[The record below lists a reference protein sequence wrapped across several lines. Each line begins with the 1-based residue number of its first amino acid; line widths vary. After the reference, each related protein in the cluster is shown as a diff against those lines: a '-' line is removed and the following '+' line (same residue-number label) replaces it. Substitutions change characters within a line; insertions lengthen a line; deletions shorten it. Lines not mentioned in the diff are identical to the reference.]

1 MGIAQVNTMIDQIA
15 QSIGDYTL
23 DEVIGVGELGEVSRA
38 TDMRNRQV
46 RALKLIHPDVA
57 VLPGF
62 NERFRQTVEE
72 LSLQHAH
79 IITVFEQGEHQE
91 RPFVVME
98 LANTSF
104 AQLLQL
110 HKRREKELPLR
121 SLVALVRQGIEAL
134 IFAHAQGIKHL
145 NLKPSNLLLVDDPA
159 SNESGSGLTLKL
171 SDFGLFRQA
180 EDVLEYPTKVV
191 DSLAYRPPEWF
202 LDQPLDERSD
212 IYGLGVILYEAT
224 TGYLPFK
231 AKTFNAAWQ
240 THFSQ
245 QRPPDV
251 RKVNAK
257 LPEGLGQLIMRC
269 LEHDPDNRFNS
280 VTEMAAGIDE
290 LINSGALEP
299 PPPPAPKQQLTLP
312 SGGVVNAT
320 IIKPRVTVMDQE
332 GKPLQGYDLTGEGLN
347 VSAETT
353 SDIVLPDGNNAPQ
366 NVQIDWTGNRA
377 IVTSLRDA
385 EGVRLEDRA
394 LKTNETRPWTPG
406 TLLQVG
412 NVWLSLE
419 TVETTAEAAGGV
431 QGANGASNGA
441 GTNGAVGYSP
451 WGASGTVAAGAVAL
465 GNGLVEGIS
474 GIQSEEVAS
483 TEATVTRIV
492 LLPDE
497 TEFFLTVT
505 PGQPEQFRFTLVNN
519 SRIVDNY
526 RITVS
531 GEAPESWVV
540 LPPKPVKLNP
550 GDRTIVRLTVN
561 IPPLPSSLAKD
572 YNVTIHAT
580 SVSDQNETGT
590 LQTTWRVLPYSKP
603 RAPEIAPR
611 SAIRYIRSQ
620 LYIVSL
626 RNESNTPITYTSE
639 MEEHEN
645 LYFKL
650 TPNTPVRVEP
660 GKVARIKLKVS
671 PKQWIWFS
679 ASQKYRFTLLSK
691 IDGQAEP
698 FNEVGVY
705 DQQPLIGILR
715 WLLTIPFMLGS
726 FAYLFALF
734 PIPRDRIRTPFYGL
748 FNPPTATAVVLPT
761 VDPVLL
767 FFPTPAPPTET
778 PTPTS
783 TPEPT
788 LPPPPPPPPPTAT
801 LPPPTPTIGPLCIIG
816 EPFEV
821 SGQGPPSSGLLLL
834 FDNRPVGGGTTDA
847 SGRYKLI
854 LRVGNEQRGRHLVT
868 VRSRPGNQ
876 IVRQFTCIVP

>member
-1 MGIAQVNTMIDQIA
+1 MIDQIA

-38 TDMRNRQV
+38 TDTRTGQV
-46 RALKLIHPDVA
+46 RAFKLIHADVA

-62 NERFRQTVEE
+62 SERFRQTVEE

-79 IITVFEQGEHQE
+79 IITIFEQGDHQE

-98 LANTSF
+98 LASSSF
-104 AQLLQL
+104 VQLLQR

-212 IYGLGVILYEAT
+212 VYGLGVILYEAT

-257 LPEGLGQLIMRC
+257 LPEGLAQLIMRC
-269 LEHDPDNRFNS
+269 LEHDPDNRYNS
-280 VTEMAAGIDE
+280 VTELATGIDE

-299 PPPPAPKQQLTLP
+299 PPAPPPTRQLTLP
-312 SGGVVNAT
+312 NGGVVSAT

-332 GKPLQGYDLTGEGLN
+332 GKPIRAYDLTGEGLN
-347 VSAETT
+347 ISADPS

-377 IVTSLRDA
+377 TVTSLRDA
-385 EGVRLEDRA
+385 QSVRLEDRE
-394 LKTNETRPWTPG
+394 LKTDEARPWTPG

-412 NVWLSLE
+412 TVWLSLE
-419 TVETTAEAAGGV
+419 AVESTSEAVGGV
-431 QGANGASNGA
+431 QGANGAVNGNGA
-441 GTNGAVGYSP
+441 ATYSP
-451 WGASGTVAAGAVAL
+451 WGAAGAVAAGTVAL
-465 GNGLVEGIS
+465 GNGMVEGIS
-474 GIQSEEVAS
+474 GVQSEEVAS

-497 TEFFLTVT
+497 TDFFLMVT
-505 PGQPEQFRFTLVNN
+505 PGTPEQFRFTLVNN

-590 LQTTWRVLPYSKP
+590 LQTTWRVLPFSKP

-611 SAIRYIRSQ
+611 SATRYVRSQ
-620 LYIVSL
+620 LFIVSL

-650 TPNTPVRVEP
+650 IPNTPVRVEP
-660 GKVARIKLKVS
+660 GKVARIKLKVT

-679 ASQKYRFTLLSK
+679 SGQKYRFTMFSK

-715 WLLTIPFMLGS
+715 WFLMIPFMLGS
-726 FAYLFALF
+726 FAYLFALL
-734 PIPRDRIRTPFYGL
+734 PIDRKRITTPFYGI

-767 FFPTPAPPTET
+767 LI
-778 PTPTS
+778 
-783 TPEPT
+783 PT
-788 LPPPPPPPPPTAT
+788 LPPPTDPPAPTDPPTPTSPPPPTPLPPT
-801 LPPPTPTIGPLCIIG
+801 PVPPPPTPTIGPLCFIG

-821 SGQGPPSSGLLLL
+821 SGQGPASSGLLLL